1 MKKGFMF
8 VWIVGLLFVFVGC
21 AKSVEPKEE
30 LVMGDVQE
38 NVNDSADETSV
49 STSEEAPKS
58 DVEKDENIDRVDS
71 KSPKEFNV
79 EDYLNE
85 HYSLAN
91 SHFETVS
98 WENEDTGTTDYT
110 VNIVPDLKEYSYEM
124 EEKFQNAHME
134 VYEEIE
140 KMTETAGKMMVELP
154 KLNSKLRI
162 DSVNWVSY
170 DGEFSVMLLQDF
182 ENSSLKVENEEE
194 SETLSHY
201 SSQQIEYA
209 RVWLLL
215 GPNQEIDELNVR
227 VIPAGEPVNPLD
239 ETSATYSEEV
249 IQLAGSRLVDGSVT
263 YSGNGDGTINVY
275 NVPLRFEKNVP
286 KDLDKNYMR
295 KLTES
300 MIENTELVYVDP
312 GQEEEIIKL
321 IKLQK
326 FQ

>member
-8 VWIVGLLFVFVGC
+8 VWVVGLLIVFVGC
-21 AKSVEPKEE
+21 AKSVEPNEE
-30 LVMGDVQE
+30 LVMGEIQK
-38 NVNDSADETSV
+38 NVNDSADETS
-49 STSEEAPKS
+49 STASKEVPKS
-58 DVEKDENIDRVDS
+58 DVGSDENIDKVDS
-71 KSPKEFNV
+71 NRPTEFNV

-91 SHFETVS
+91 SHIETVS
-98 WENEDTGTTDYT
+98 WENEETGKTDYT
-110 VNIVPDLKEYSYEM
+110 VNIVPSLKVHSYEM
-124 EEKFQNAHME
+124 KEKFQNAHME

-140 KMTETAGKMMVELP
+140 TMTETARKMMEEMP

-162 DSVNWVSY
+162 DSVNWVSF
-170 DGEFSVMLLQDF
+170 DGEFTVMLLQDF
-182 ENSSLKVENEEE
+182 ENSSLKVEDEKG
-194 SETLSHY
+194 SETLSHF

-227 VIPAGEPVNPLD
+227 IIPTGQPVNPLD
-239 ETSATYSEEV
+239 ETSATYPEEV

-275 NVPLRFEKNVP
+275 NVPLRFEQNVP

-326 FQ
+326 IQ